1 MCIENKKRKEI
12 AAATATA
19 SKGTLEEKSLA
30 QVEFVHSRVAQH
42 K

>member
-1 MCIENKKRKEI
+1 MCIEIRKGKKRKEI

-30 QVEFVHSRVAQH
+30 QVEFVYIYTR
-42 K
+42 